1 MVLARGGIIDSLG
14 APSHLSIFH
23 GIPLTCAAGIA
34 AFGVYYSKEFQD
46 LLQTNIKLLDQLGK
60 DLKEKHQDIIEGVR
74 NIDMSM
80 GIDIKDKD
88 DGNTTYKIIFRCY
101 EKGLFITALNGNI
114 LRIQPPLNTPSEL
127 LVKGFNIIS
136 EFIEDFKAGRIS
148 DGILEYKN
156 SW

>member
-1 MVLARGGIIDSLG
+1 M
-14 APSHLSIFH
+14 
-23 GIPLTCAAGIA
+23 
-34 AFGVYYSKEFQD
+34 
-46 LLQTNIKLLDQLGK
+46 LQSNIKLLGQLGK
-60 DLKEKHQDIIEGVR
+60 DLKEKHQDIIESVR

-88 DGNTTYKIIFRCY
+88 VGNTTYKIIFRCY

-148 DGILEYKN
+148 DGVLEYKK